1 MELNGVGYLP
11 DETVDAV
18 ISHILIFNINFHSNE
33 T

>member
-1 MELNGVGYLP
+1 VDQNGVGYLP

-18 ISHILIFNINFHSNE
+18 ISHILIFNIDFHSNE